1 MMLLAQQVVARNRNL
16 IQRLFNGDPP
26 YSDAQARTEN
36 VKTNVNFLEATR
48 IASNA
53 TNQLNNAFEKGDRYY
68 SVRLNNGPRNMR
80 SMWGEI
86 ITTEINKLLKM
97 DRVYRAS
104 RESARAQV
112 VLHGIGP
119 LIWKNRRSPCATSA
133 AVEDVV
139 VPSGTLTSMENL
151 DRFAVY
157 REWTW
162 NQLYEMTQGKAVDPG
177 WNKNYVKAILGSL
190 YKKGVEPIYQ
200 GSRWLFPQKIS
211 EDLKEGAAQFVASS
225 LPKLLC
231 WDFFY
236 RDEDNGGWCRKTI
249 MDYRTLVN
257 EGVLDEKSNI
267 NQQQEFIYEKENYA
281 QDISEIIH
289 WYIGNCSNV
298 SPYRYNSVRS
308 VGYLLFG
315 PCLLQN
321 KLRCRSMDHIFQSLL
336 TWFKNTSDDHRE
348 KLGMIDLQN
357 FGILPDGLSM
367 VTSAER
373 HEVDWELVMMGLN
386 QNRQLM
392 AESSQS
398 FIPDMSG
405 GPQKEMTATETL
417 VRQNTSVNLTAAVQN
432 QLAQQ
437 SRYEYYENSRRFCI
451 KGNPDPMVVKFRER
465 IQKKGVP
472 LDVLDCEEWD
482 IIPEMTVG
490 GGNKAV
496 ELTVTQALMQEM
508 FPLADPNGQRIISRR
523 RYMALTDNADESL
536 EVIPEAPKPP
546 EAEVQYAQMAFSVLM
561 LEMPFNVKEGIN
573 HPAYAGTLMQMF
585 AFKLKQLQQLVG
597 QPSAI
602 TIVAE
607 GVAGLS
613 TVGQHI
619 QQEIMKIGQY
629 EPQRE
634 MAKQMMKA
642 LEQGMK
648 SLGELAQ
655 MVQEQSQQSQGHQQM
670 DPETQARVQAMMV
683 QAQTKA
689 QIDQQ
694 KAEQKRQEK
703 QIGWSEENQRRNATT
718 QADIQRKNATTFAEI
733 QHGHAKTAADVASS
747 RIKAQADAEATREAA
762 LSE

>member
-1 MMLLAQQVVARNRNL
+1 MLLSQQVVARNRNL

-26 YSDAQARTEN
+26 YTDSQARTEN

-53 TNQLNNAFEKGDRYY
+53 TNQLNNAFEKGDRYFT
-68 SVRLNNGPRNMR
+68 VRINNGPRNMR
-80 SMWGEI
+80 SMWGDI
-86 ITTEINKLLKM
+86 ITAEINKLLKLN
-97 DRVYRAS
+97 RTYRAS

-119 LIWKNRRSPCATSA
+119 LIWKNRRHPCPTSA
-133 AVEDVV
+133 AVEDVI

-177 WNKNYVKAILGSL
+177 WNKDYVKAILASL
-190 YKKGVEPIYQ
+190 YKKGPEPIYQ

-236 RDEDNGGWCRKTI
+236 RDEDNGKWCRKCV

-257 EGVLDEKSNI
+257 EGTLNDKQNVYKN
-267 NQQQEFIYEKENYA
+267 QEFIYEKEGYA
-281 QDISEIIH
+281 DEISEIIH

-321 KLRCRSMDHIFQSLL
+321 KLRCRTMDHILQSLL

-357 FGILPDGLSM
+357 FGILPDGVSM
-367 VTSAER
+367 VTSGER
-373 HEVDWELVMMGLN
+373 HVVDWELVMMGLN

-432 QLAQQ
+432 QLGNQ
-437 SRYEYYENSRRFCI
+437 SLYESYEICRRFCI
-451 KGNPDPMVVKFRER
+451 KNNPDPMVVKFRER
-465 IQKKGVP
+465 IQKKGVS
-472 LDVLDCEEWD
+472 LDALDCEEWD

-523 RYMALTDNADESL
+523 RYMALTDNADEAL
-536 EVIPEAPKPP
+536 EVIPEAPQPP
-546 EAEVQYAQMAFSVLM
+546 EEEVQYAQGAFAVLM
-561 LEMPFNVKEGIN
+561 QEMPFRVKEGIN
-573 HPAYAGTLMQMF
+573 HMAYAGTLMQMF
-585 AFKLKQLQQLVG
+585 AFKLKQLQQLAG
-597 QPSAI
+597 QPSAL

-607 GVAGLS
+607 GVAGLA

-619 QQEIMKIGQY
+619 QQEIIKIGQY

-634 MAKQMMKA
+634 MAKQMMKG
-642 LEQGMK
+642 LEDGMK
-648 SLGELAQ
+648 SLQELAQ
-655 MVQEQSQQSQGHQQM
+655 MVQEQSQQSQQQM
-670 DPETQARVQAMMV
+670 DPEVQARVQAMMI
-683 QAQTKA
+683 QAQSKA

-718 QADIQRKNATTFAEI
+718 AAEI
-733 QHGHAKTAADVASS
+733 QRGHAKAA
-747 RIKAQADAEATREAA
+747 AEIQQGHA
-762 LSE
+762 LSAAEIARKRIESKADLENNFQHA